1 MITIN
6 HDCEGPLPG
15 GFFSKLLIVLDWIH
29 NSIYQKEKV
38 KVNWTCLDK
47 LDHNIWDYL
56 FEDPQLDNDETNRT
70 ISLFHYRF
78 YHSEYV
84 YSNISD
90 AIPCYHEY
98 GGKFWNNPKIIL
110 SEKFQNIRD
119 EYNKSWGKI
128 KLKENVTNNLNQYL
142 DKFGNKTLGVTV
154 RIPLH
159 YTFNKPEGDPIST
172 KMSDEDYYL
181 TIVNEIQ
188 EEFEIGGYD
197 KIFVA
202 CDIQHFIDLMVN
214 KFGEDKIIF
223 TKYNRIQNL
232 NGDWIGKN
240 LPLKDEYFLILSDAL
255 LLSKCNLLMGG
266 SSNIFLG
273 TLFINNKI
281 NFKVFNAL
289 KETYGC

>member
-1 MITIN
+1 
-6 HDCEGPLPG
+6 
-15 GFFSKLLIVLDWIH
+15 
-29 NSIYQKEKV
+29 
-38 KVNWTCLDK
+38 
-47 LDHNIWDYL
+47 
-56 FEDPQLDNDETNRT
+56 
-70 ISLFHYRF
+70 
-78 YHSEYV
+78 
-84 YSNISD
+84 
-90 AIPCYHEY
+90 
-98 GGKFWNNPKIIL
+98 
-110 SEKFQNIRD
+110 
-119 EYNKSWGKI
+119 
-128 KLKENVTNNLNQYL
+128 
-142 DKFGNKTLGVTV
+142 
-154 RIPLH
+154 
-159 YTFNKPEGDPIST
+159 
-172 KMSDEDYYL
+172 MSDEDYYL

-232 NGDWIGKN
+232 NGDWVGKN